1 SDRLLLRQIGHQRQM
16 PARNASQPVG
26 SPLLRL
32 TPARCDQHGQRSAR
46 GNHSAKGAS
55 MDHSEVESFGRQVV
69 PLATSVS
76 TRLWMAAPNLAKRNR
91 GKGEGAGI

>member
-1 SDRLLLRQIGHQRQM
+1 
-16 PARNASQPVG
+16 
-26 SPLLRL
+26 
-32 TPARCDQHGQRSAR
+32 
-46 GNHSAKGAS
+46 